1 MEQLLPQIQKIK
13 AKILEFYSSKIKP
26 NLSKIL
32 PATGVL
38 IIFLF
43 GIFYLWISPP
53 NDFPLNKLVV
63 IEKGMSLSEISSLLQ
78 NEHIIKSKSAFKTCA
93 VLFGVA
99 RGTMAGEYLFQ
110 QPASACTI
118 AGRIINGSFGIPT
131 ARITIPEGTSNKG
144 ISLILSKNLSNFDAP
159 LFLKDT
165 AELEGYLFPDTYFFS
180 TRASMED
187 ITTTLYDNFKTKIDP
202 LQVDI
207 KKSGHSLSD
216 IVIMASILEKEAK
229 TPEDQAIV
237 SGILWKRISIS
248 VALQVDAPFYYLLG
262 KESNELTLSDLKIKS
277 AYNTYTN
284 LGLPEGPI
292 GNPGL
297 GAIRSAIFPKK
308 TDFLYYLSD
317 KNGVMHYAKSF
328 EEHKANKAR
337 YLY

>member
-1 MEQLLPQIQKIK
+1 
-13 AKILEFYSSKIKP
+13 
-26 NLSKIL
+26 
-32 PATGVL
+32 
-38 IIFLF
+38 
-43 GIFYLWISPP
+43 
-53 NDFPLNKLVV
+53 
-63 IEKGMSLSEISSLLQ
+63 
-78 NEHIIKSKSAFKTCA
+78 
-93 VLFGVA
+93 
-99 RGTMAGEYLFQ
+99 MAGEYLFQ

-165 AELEGYLFPDTYFFS
+165 AELEGYLFPGTYFFS